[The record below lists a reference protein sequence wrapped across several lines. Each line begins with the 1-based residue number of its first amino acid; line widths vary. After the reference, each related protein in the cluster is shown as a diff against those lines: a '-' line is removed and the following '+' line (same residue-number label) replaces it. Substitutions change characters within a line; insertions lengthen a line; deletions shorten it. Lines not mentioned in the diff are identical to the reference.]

1 MQQWLDANPSWK
13 DEDEKQLSD
22 EEDLAAQGIMVPND
36 AFSFN

>member
-13 DEDEKQLSD
+13 DEEKSLSN
-22 EEDLAAQGIMVPND
+22 EEALAMQGTTIPND